1 MRKTLIPHQ
10 LSKPLRLRPYSIY
23 LFFNWSR
30 RAEGPL
36 YACLLAHAA
45 APLNP
50 RFPCTPTLVGERS
63 WDPSLCRSGRKQ
75 TRDLPSSRG
84 RGPSPPAPNSRI
96 PTGQTGPFC
105 AWGRVR
111 QCPALSKAVLWVGR
125 LLAGWGIPWP
135 LLPVH
140 LPASSQGSP
149 HHFLESRLGWGEQQ
163 FEV

>member
-10 LSKPLRLRPYSIY
+10 LSKPLRLGPYFIY

-36 YACLLAHAA
+36 CACLLAQAA

-63 WDPSLCRSGRKQ
+63 WDPSLCWSGRKQ

-84 RGPSPPAPNSRI
+84 RGPSPPAPNSRV
-96 PTGQTGPFC
+96 PTGQTGPFH

-111 QCPALSKAVLWVGR
+111 QCPALSKQYSGWVDSWVGGDS
-125 LLAGWGIPWP
+125 LATSACAPPCQLAGKPTP
-135 LLPVH
+135 LP
-140 LPASSQGSP
+140 
-149 HHFLESRLGWGEQQ
+149 GERGG
-163 FEV
+163 VGGAAI

>member
-10 LSKPLRLRPYSIY
+10 LSKPLRLGPYSIY

-36 YACLLAHAA
+36 YACLLAQAA

-105 AWGRVR
+105 AWGMVR

-125 LLAGWGIPWP
+125 LLAGWGDSLATSACAPPHQLAGKPTP
-135 LLPVH
+135 LP
-140 LPASSQGSP
+140 
-149 HHFLESRLGWGEQQ
+149 GERGG
-163 FEV
+163 VGGAAI

>member
-10 LSKPLRLRPYSIY
+10 LSKPLRLGPYSIY

-36 YACLLAHAA
+36 YACLLAQAA

-63 WDPSLCRSGRKQ
+63 WDSSLCRSDRKQ

-84 RGPSPPAPNSRI
+84 RGPNPPAPNSRI

-125 LLAGWGIPWP
+125 LLGGGFPGHFCLCTSPPARREAHTTSWRAGWG
-135 LLPVH
+135 
-140 LPASSQGSP
+140 G
-149 HHFLESRLGWGEQQ
+149 GEQQ